1 TVLVKEAVGFGFDK
15 GRSLA
20 CTHIVDGGLLGQIY
34 RQWIHPVYSPGS
46 DFECRCTGCQSG
58 MTGDISNMGGYR
70 VEVVLYKKADR
81 EIPGG
86 CQIERFQGGSN
97 VGGSVAEISDGR
109 VHVENVF
116 RSGCH
121 LSVVSLCPGIS
132 GGQRHASTNDGVG
145 A

>member
-1 TVLVKEAVGFGFDK
+1 
-15 GRSLA
+15 
-20 CTHIVDGGLLGQIY
+20 
-34 RQWIHPVYSPGS
+34 
-46 DFECRCTGCQSG
+46 
-58 MTGDISNMGGYR
+58 
-70 VEVVLYKKADR
+70 
-81 EIPGG
+81 
-86 CQIERFQGGSN
+86 QIERFQGGSN

-145 A
+145 AYSTCLHPLQVHGTAATPAETGLEAEDLRHGGMEELNELIIFDSIDNRHTSGAEVGQPLCQELV